1 MRPVRSQAGRA
12 AALALAVAMLAGG
25 CGSPFPRLETPA
37 TGRMA
42 VTASLPAAAALSP
55 LQEFEVS
62 LTQGR
67 HVVQKRGPV
76 EGETFAV
83 TLDNLYI
90 GQWEVA
96 VSVWDAEGD
105 AIYTGSGSVWIS
117 ENETTTVHV
126 PLVPRPGELA
136 LTIDISGLPLEEQ
149 SYKAR
154 LHVSPGGVH
163 NLDRVPGTALFEAR
177 VSLEPGSYDF
187 KVDFYSDT
195 FHAHKLL
202 HTGYWMPVSIR
213 PGKTAA
219 LYWKPGT
226 GAVEIEAEPAGP
238 PPAPAQ
244 LVAAWQEGAVVVE
257 WTPVPAAGIV
267 AYRVYRRLGPLDRY
281 ELLTEVDAGTRQVVD
296 TPPPADG
303 MPPAGPGV
311 YYVVTAVNEAGYESL
326 RSPEAAV
333 FIPAIPA
340 GLRG

>member
-1 MRPVRSQAGRA
+1 MGRQPRARERAASLRLAGRTGPLFIHFAGSAQGRGCRTLAPPPPLSIVETEARAVLPLLRSKVVRPVRSQAGRA

-163 NLDRVPGTALFEAR
+163 NLDRVPGTALFE
-177 VSLEPGSYDF
+177 
-187 KVDFYSDT
+187 
-195 FHAHKLL
+195 
-202 HTGYWMPVSIR
+202 
-213 PGKTAA
+213 
-219 LYWKPGT
+219 
-226 GAVEIEAEPAGP
+226 
-238 PPAPAQ
+238 
-244 LVAAWQEGAVVVE
+244 
-257 WTPVPAAGIV
+257 
-267 AYRVYRRLGPLDRY
+267 
-281 ELLTEVDAGTRQVVD
+281 
-296 TPPPADG
+296 
-303 MPPAGPGV
+303 
-311 YYVVTAVNEAGYESL
+311 
-326 RSPEAAV
+326 
-333 FIPAIPA
+333 
-340 GLRG
+340 